1 MKILMEWA
9 IIILMFFGGAILY
22 DANESDNTVEKS
34 NGKIYLDVDLIVGSD
49 KEKYDDEKLKELVGL
64 HFKN

>member
-34 NGKIYLDVDLIVGSD
+34 NGKIGAVMLISGIILLFVWFSM
-49 KEKYDDEKLKELVGL
+49 YS
-64 HFKN
+64 NNQ